1 MSDLRARFKQ
11 AQQDVNGLAKRP
23 GNTTLL
29 SLYALFKQA
38 TVGDADDE
46 RPDTFDFVRRAKYDA
61 WDEIRGTTAEEA
73 MRQYI
78 ELVATLTR

>member
-23 GNTTLL
+23 DNTTLL

-46 RPDTFDFVRRAKYDA
+46 RPDTLDFVHRAKYDA
-61 WDEIRGTTAEEA
+61 WDELRGINAADA
-73 MRQYI
+73 MQQYI
-78 ELVATLTR
+78 ELVATLTH